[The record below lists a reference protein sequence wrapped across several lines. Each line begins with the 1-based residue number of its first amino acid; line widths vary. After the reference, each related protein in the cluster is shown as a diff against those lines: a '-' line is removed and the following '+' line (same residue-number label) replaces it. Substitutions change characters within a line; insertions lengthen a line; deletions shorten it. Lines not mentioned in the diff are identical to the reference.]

1 MAKKNKKTKGSLFAK
16 VKKTLKPSAE
26 EVVAEEEATEEVIEE
41 VVAEPKAKKT
51 TAKKKN
57 IVKLGGKDIDVDAL
71 TPREV
76 RKLVG
81 EWGRSKLKSLGI
93 I

>member
-16 VKKTLKPSAE
+16 VKKTLKPSDE
-26 EVVAEEEATEEVIEE
+26 EVVAEEATEEVVEE

-51 TAKKKN
+51 AAKKKN